1 MKKKPSIFLC
11 IVMDVL
17 GYATYG
23 LPVIG
28 EMGDIVWAPLS
39 AFVFYR
45 AFGGKIGLMG
55 SAINFIEEAV
65 PGLDFIPTFTLA
77 WLWQWRK
84 ENFLKK

>member
-1 MKKKPSIFLC
+1 
-11 IVMDVL
+11 MDVL
-17 GYATYG
+17 GYLTYA

-39 AFVFYR
+39 AFIFYW

-55 SAINFIEEAV
+55 GVVNFIEEAV
-65 PGLDFIPTFTLA
+65 PGLDFIPTFTIA

-84 ENFLKK
+84 EKTLTK